1 MECSMLEKRGVK
13 RQKEMGFWKKKKR
26 VADSRRGISQ
36 QGSEENMAA
45 K

>member
-1 MECSMLEKRGVK
+1 MECSMLEKRGVR
-13 RQKEMGFWKKKKR
+13 RQKEMGFWKK
-26 VADSRRGISQ
+26 VTDSRRGISQ